1 MTPSPETDDINAG
14 ETTRR
19 MKALSMKRAMRVLL
33 IDDDDIER
41 ALIRSRLE
49 ARGIR
54 VSEAGNGEEG
64 LAGMAGG
71 PVAVAIVDWQMPVM
85 NGLEF
90 VRRCKEAGHDDTYLI
105 MLTARRDPLDFE
117 TGYQAGIDDY
127 LTKDVGDSELI
138 ARVHSGLSTFSLRQ
152 ELREARAQLAKLAG
166 S

>member
-1 MTPSPETDDINAG
+1 MTPSRDTDDINAG

-19 MKALSMKRAMRVLL
+19 MKALSMKRPMRVLL
-33 IDDDDIER
+33 VDDDDIER

-64 LAGMAGG
+64 LAAFGG
-71 PVAVAIVDWQMPVM
+71 EPIAVAIVDWQMPVM

-90 VRRCKEAGHDDTYLI
+90 VRRCKEAEHHDTYLI
-105 MLTARRDPLDFE
+105 MLTARKDPNDFE

-127 LTKDVGDSELI
+127 LTKDTGDAELI
-138 ARVHSGLSTFSLRQ
+138 ARVHSGLNTFSLRQ
-152 ELREARAQLAKLAG
+152 ELREARAQLSKLKG
-166 S
+166 

>member
-1 MTPSPETDDINAG
+1 MTPPPETDDINAG

-19 MKALSMKRAMRVLL
+19 MKALSMKRPMRVLL

-41 ALIRSRLE
+41 ALIRGRLE

-54 VSEAGNGEEG
+54 VSEAANGEEG
-64 LAGMAGG
+64 LASFGG
-71 PVAVAIVDWQMPVM
+71 EPIAVAIVDWQMPVM

-90 VRRCKEAGHDDTYLI
+90 ARRCKEAEHHDTYLI
-105 MLTARRDPLDFE
+105 MLTARREPVDFE

-127 LTKDVGDSELI
+127 LTKDVGDAELI

-152 ELREARAQLAKLAG
+152 ELREARAQLAKFAN